1 MRTAG
6 ILALMLGACAAPAPP
21 ESRAAAPA
29 APVSTPILETTE
41 TMSGQP
47 IALPQG
53 AVALAASRTD
63 IPAGGRVPVHKH
75 LWPRFVY
82 VEKGW
87 IELVN
92 HDAGITRAYGPGD
105 VVVEPVGQ
113 WHEGRAMGGDPVRL
127 IAYDT
132 APPGKRNVVL
142 KDPPPQP

>member
-1 MRTAG
+1 MLTA
-6 ILALMLGACAAPAPP
+6 C
-21 ESRAAAPA
+21 AAAPA
-29 APVSTPILETTE
+29 GPKPSGASAPVSTPILTTTE
-41 TMSGQP
+41 TMSDQP

-53 AVALAASRTD
+53 AVEFAASRTEM
-63 IPAGGRVPVHKH
+63 GGDGRIPVHKH

-105 VVVEPVGQ
+105 VVAEPVGQ

-127 IAYDT
+127 VVYDMV
-132 APPGKRNVVL
+132 PPGKSNVVL
-142 KDPPPQP
+142 KDPSPQP

>member
-1 MRTAG
+1 MRSAVTTAL
-6 ILALMLGACAAPAPP
+6 ILTACATAPKEAGG
-21 ESRAAAPA
+21 PA
-29 APVSTPILETTE
+29 APVSTPILTTTE
-41 TMSGQP
+41 TMSDQP
-47 IALPQG
+47 IAWPRG
-53 AVALAASRTD
+53 ETEFAASRTE
-63 IPAGGRVPVHKH
+63 IPGDGRIPVHKH

-127 IAYDT
+127 IVYDLV
-132 APPGKRNVVL
+132 PPGKSNVVL
-142 KDPPPQP
+142 KDPPPKP